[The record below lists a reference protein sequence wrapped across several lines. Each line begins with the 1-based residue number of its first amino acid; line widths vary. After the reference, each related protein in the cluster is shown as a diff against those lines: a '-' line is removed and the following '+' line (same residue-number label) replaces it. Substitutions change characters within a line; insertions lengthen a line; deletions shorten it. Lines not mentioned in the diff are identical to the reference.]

1 MPSTI
6 FGKIT
11 DPEFVWNTS
20 GPSTEHFKPIQF
32 SLRRCLLENLIYTF
46 PLQLVTFL
54 NAQMESA
61 KKKQKRLLYNN
72 LSGYTN
78 FMEDIDQLSVQMQ
91 YISKLLGE
99 KNNLDDL
106 QWFRLQN
113 LLQSSKHCIL
123 SGFQIKTPYK

>member
-1 MPSTI
+1 MH
-6 FGKIT
+6 K
-11 DPEFVWNTS
+11 
-20 GPSTEHFKPIQF
+20 
-32 SLRRCLLENLIYTF
+32 L
-46 PLQLVTFL
+46 
-54 NAQMESA
+54 ESA

-78 FMEDIDQLSVQMQ
+78 SLEDIDQLSVQMQ

-123 SGFQIKTPYK
+123 SGF